1 METTLNNLI
10 LYALSMSCSDIHL
23 VCSQNCKINL
33 RIAGKMTPYRSLGK
47 VEGEKMINYIR
58 YIAKI
63 DTNFKLKPQTGSFNL
78 SLEGINY
85 SFRVSSMPSRQKDS
99 LVIRILDNHQTVRI
113 DQLSLDETINEYFI
127 SLAKK
132 NHGLVVLCGTT
143 GSGKTTAL
151 YSILDYINQNYDK
164 NIISIEDPIE
174 IAKNYCLQIQL
185 NPALDINYGNTLAQ
199 ILRHDPDV
207 IMIGEIRDGAT
218 ANAVVQATLT
228 GHLVCT
234 TIHAS
239 RCTQGIVRLL
249 NLGVTAFDLKE
260 TLQGVVCLKI
270 VFNDA
275 DQLVLISEYI
285 DRTNIVKYL
294 TRREYQTYSFQKN
307 IAKLVKTGALSQR
320 QKEELLDEL

>member
-23 VCSQNCKINL
+23 ICSQNCIINL
-33 RIAGKMTPYRSLGK
+33 RIAGKMTSYRTLSK
-47 VEGEKMINYIR
+47 SEGEKLINYIR

-78 SLEGINY
+78 SLEGMDY

-99 LVIRILDNHQTVRI
+99 LVIRILDNHQNVRI
-113 DQLSLDETINEYFI
+113 DQLSLDDNINNYFI
-127 SLAKK
+127 SLARK

-151 YSILDYINQNYDK
+151 YSILDYINQHYDK

-174 IAKNYCLQIQL
+174 ISKNYCLQIQL
-185 NPALDINYGNTLAQ
+185 NPALEINYGNTLAQ

-207 IMIGEIRDGAT
+207 IMIGEIRDGPT

-239 RCTQGIVRLL
+239 NCTQGIVRLL
-249 NLGVTAFDLKE
+249 NLGINAFDLKE

-270 VFNDA
+270 VFNDSG
-275 DQLVLISEYI
+275 QLILISEYI
-285 DRTNIVKYL
+285 DRNNIIKYL
-294 TRREYQTYSFQKN
+294 NRQEYQTYSFKTN
-307 IAKLVKTGALSQR
+307 IVKLANLGVLSQK
-320 QKEELLDEL
+320 QKEELLNEL

>member
-47 VEGEKMINYIR
+47 VKGEKLINYIR

-132 NHGLVVLCGTT
+132 NQGLVVLCGTT

-185 NPALDINYGNTLAQ
+185 NPALEINYGNTLAQ

-294 TRREYQTYSFQKN
+294 SRQEYQTYSFQKN